1 MRENPWRINIYSGY
15 AHYGKLCVERRKRV
29 DGMKLDWLDAEKPLR
44 EREKNVAMDAFD
56 LKWFDEIETKPEDG
70 FFAISGGV
78 IMYFTAEQIKPLF
91 TALAE
96 KFPGGGIIFDAEN
109 QKGVDKSNKVVRKSG
124 NSESLVVLAVDD
136 AEEMFMPWSDRFK
149 RITTYAT
156 LPEKINKE
164 RKISFIT
171 KFMLKMAF
179 RMGFMKFVEIEFK

>member
-1 MRENPWRINIYSGY
+1 
-15 AHYGKLCVERRKRV
+15 
-29 DGMKLDWLDAEKPLR
+29 
-44 EREKNVAMDAFD
+44 MDAFD